1 MIALDRAQ
9 TRVPTRRCAS
19 VADGFSEVRALYWS
33 RGNERETVLPNTTI
47 KRIDPL
53 AAKALLDCEAD
64 ARLIDVRSAVEFEY
78 VGHPVGA
85 IHVPW
90 KDYPDWRENPD
101 FVADVSAALGGSVND
116 NYDRPVLLICR
127 SGARSYSAAER
138 LGASGYTQLYN
149 VEEGFEGDKD
159 ADQHRGT
166 INGWRFRGLPW
177 EQG

>member
-1 MIALDRAQ
+1 MIALDRAL
-9 TRVPTRRCAS
+9 TRVPTRRCDSA
-19 VADGFSEVRALYWS
+19 ADGFNEVRALYWS
-33 RGNERETVLPNTTI
+33 RGNEREYVLPDTTI

-53 AAKALLDCEAD
+53 AAKALLDREAN
-64 ARLIDVRSAVEFEY
+64 ARLVDVRSTVEFEY

-85 IHVPW
+85 IHVAW
-90 KDYPDWRENPD
+90 KDYPDWQENPE
-101 FVADVSAALGGSVND
+101 FVAAVSAALGGSDND
-116 NYDRPVLLICR
+116 DRDRPILLICR

-138 LGASGYTQLYN
+138 LSENGYTRLYN

-159 ADQHRGT
+159 ADRHRGT

>member
-1 MIALDRAQ
+1 M
-9 TRVPTRRCAS
+9 RVSTRRRDGS
-19 VADGFSEVRALYWS
+19 VDGFTDVATVYWT
-33 RGNERETVLPNTTI
+33 RRNERENVLATTTI

-53 AAKALLDCEAD
+53 AAKALLEREPRAC
-64 ARLIDVRSAVEFEY
+64 LIDVRSSVEFDY

-85 IHVPW
+85 LHVPW
-90 KDYPDWRENPD
+90 KDYPDWQENPA
-101 FVADVSAALGGSVND
+101 FVAAVGAALGDDDD
-116 NYDRPVLLICR
+116 NHRDRPILLICR

-138 LGASGYTQLYN
+138 LSEHGYTELYN

-159 ADQHRGT
+159 ANRHRGT

>member
-1 MIALDRAQ
+1 MIALDRALTQ
-9 TRVPTRRCAS
+9 VPTRRCVS
-19 VADGFSEVRALYWS
+19 VADGFNEVCALYWS
-33 RGNERETVLPNTTI
+33 RGNERENVLPNTTI

-53 AAKALLDCEAD
+53 AAKALLDREPD

-90 KDYPDWRENPD
+90 KDYPDWQENPE
-101 FVADVSAALGGSVND
+101 FVTAVSAALGVSD
-116 NYDRPVLLICR
+116 NKGHDRPVLLICR

-159 ADQHRGT
+159 ADRHRGT